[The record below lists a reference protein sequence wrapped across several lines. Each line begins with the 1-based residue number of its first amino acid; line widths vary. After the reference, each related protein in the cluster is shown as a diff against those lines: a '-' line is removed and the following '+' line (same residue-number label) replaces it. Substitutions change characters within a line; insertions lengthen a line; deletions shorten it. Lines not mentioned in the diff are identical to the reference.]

1 MKNKID
7 NKFKSKKYEINKV
20 ANKKKIWLVV
30 CILGIVIL
38 LFGITFAI
46 FRYSKTGN
54 NSSLVLGDIYMSSK
68 ENSIVLNELEPMNPS
83 EGIDKGSKYSF
94 SVEGYNTSNKDIYY
108 GVYLNYGSEETG
120 KTRFK
125 DEDLMMYLTE
135 NKNGETRAVY
145 GPGSVKDFNDKMIY
159 ANTIN
164 AATKKEEKVE
174 INYELTVWLSD
185 NIVITDT
192 EEKYEGKNVYT
203 TSEYANSYAS
213 IDVKVYGDFE
223 EKKIRN
229 AYENITG
236 TTISTNENYEIKDDI
251 KDAAKTDEDVKIVI
265 TTNKEAKLYITN
277 LDTSVKKEETLTLK
291 NNLYTFERVETDRV
305 RYSYYFEYL
314 DGTISQIYYYNVNVK
329 KYETVEKPTNI
340 CINKVYDGT
349 NQLITSI
356 ETNDSYTISNNKQ
369 KNVGT
374 YQVVVKLNDGYM
386 WDDDTESDITLNCN
400 IEKRDLTIIPDA
412 TSKEYGEYDP
422 TLTYKYTGN
431 VEGETPK
438 FTGTLQRALGE
449 EIGSYLINKGTLAL
463 TDNGDFKKNNYNLVF
478 DTREVKF
485 TILEKTAE
493 NLTITLEYTETTYD
507 GTEKKPKV
515 VVKDGT
521 KTLTSGTDY
530 DVTYQDN
537 INAGVAK
544 VTIKFKGSYSGSSG
558 KNFTIKSKSVAIPTN
573 SYCNSLFYN
582 GTSQTLTKTAG
593 EGYTFSNNTGINAIS
608 YVVTATLKT
617 NYIWSDG
624 TSTNKTFTC
633 SIDKKTATV
642 KAASSSKTY
651 NGSELTK
658 TSGCE
663 SSTGLLTNHT
673 ATCINKGTITNA
685 GNTSNVLSEV
695 IIKNGNDDVTSNYNI
710 TKQNGTLTVNKAP
723 TTITLS
729 ENQATINYTDEIT
742 FTVKTSQAGSLSI
755 QNGNDSVVT
764 VEPTSIDGVVANVE
778 QEIRLAGK
786 EKGTSVI
793 TIVFTP
799 SSSNYSSSSVTYT
812 LNTIMQYC
820 ATFDKNGAASLN
832 GATDENLKLCCTVT
846 NGSSCDVVSPTIVP
860 IDNYEVLGWATA
872 ETATSAAYSNGATI
886 TLTTDDT
893 DFFAITRSLDST
905 RQTKTINFN
914 INGADSFTYS
924 GTTYTTNKA
933 ITCKTDYGYNGEA
946 LPDSCTIT
954 LPTITRSGGTV
965 YGWNED
971 NEARTATHGVGS
983 TYEVYDATTLNAITS
998 KPIKLSFNA
1007 NSGSTT
1013 LTTMVGQ
1020 AYNYDKGADFVI
1032 PSYDNSNMCRSATNF
1047 TNFSK
1052 GSFAANGYLLG
1063 YKYIGLTDVAGSS
1076 EVKYCQGNYIYIEK
1090 DTTLHAIWNEDYA
1103 TTLVTSG
1110 DNLNLRTGCGTSY
1123 GTTGSSMSGSTT
1135 IYVNQEGSKY
1145 SSGYMGYWVKYGSR
1159 NGCASCKYL
1168 RSFLYY
1174 PASNSCT
1181 RTDYVCNGGSA
1192 ADITLSPSNAVLNL
1206 KKSDMLSTTL
1216 SVDSRCGTWT
1226 VSNSN
1231 TSIVTATKA
1240 SSGVQLTA
1248 VSGSVAENSSKTATI
1263 TVTGQWGCTATAT
1276 VTVKN
1281 TNATKPTVTI
1291 SIDGDSSTC
1300 SESYIKGATATITC
1314 SSPLIPITGFSGGTI
1329 TNDGTNTKTATVSLS
1344 STGSKTVT
1352 ASCSNEEGTTNVSKA
1367 VTIKVKSASSACGC
1381 DSYGTKTTYGS
1392 WVTGQC
1398 FSSNKTSTSTK
1409 EWSCK
1414 VTYEYDVCNASKA
1427 YICKSRTIK
1436 KTTYC
1441 KSHKTCCHT

>member
-1 MKNKID
+1 MKD
-7 NKFKSKKYEINKV
+7 RTDDKFKLNTQEKDKN
-20 ANKKKIWLVV
+20 NKKKIWLVA
-30 CILGIVIL
+30 CILGVIIL

-46 FRYSKTGN
+46 FRYSKTSN

-68 ENSIVLNELEPMNPS
+68 GDNIVLNKLEPMNPN

-125 DEDLMMYLTE
+125 DTDLMMYLTE
-135 NKNGETRAVY
+135 TKNGETRAVY

-192 EEKYEGKNVYT
+192 EESYEGKNVYT
-203 TSEYANSYAS
+203 TDEYANSYAS

-223 EKKIRN
+223 EKNIKKAN
-229 AYENITG
+229 ENITG
-236 TTISTNENYEIKDDI
+236 TIVSTNENYEIKDDI
-251 KDAAKTDEDVKIVI
+251 KDAVKTDKDVKIVI
-265 TTNKEAKLYITN
+265 TTDKEAKLYITN
-277 LDTSVKKEETLTLK
+277 LDTGVKKEETLTLK
-291 NNLYTFERVETDRV
+291 NNLYTFERVETEKS

-314 DGTISQIYYYNVNVK
+314 DSTISQIYYYNINILK
-329 KYETVEKPTNI
+329 VELISKPTNVL
-340 CINKVYDGT
+340 CSNKVYNGSE
-349 NQLITSI
+349 QLITTI
-356 ETNDSYTISNNKQ
+356 ENNDSYSISNNRQ
-369 KNVGT
+369 INAGE
-374 YQVVVKLNDGYM
+374 YQVVVKLKNGFM
-386 WDDDTESDITLNCN
+386 WDDQTSD
-400 IEKRDLTIIPDA
+400 
-412 TSKEYGEYDP
+412 
-422 TLTYKYTGN
+422 
-431 VEGETPK
+431 
-438 FTGTLQRALGE
+438 
-449 EIGSYLINKGTLAL
+449 
-463 TDNGDFKKNNYNLVF
+463 
-478 DTREVKF
+478 
-485 TILEKTAE
+485 
-493 NLTITLEYTETTYD
+493 
-507 GTEKKPKV
+507 
-515 VVKDGT
+515 
-521 KTLTSGTDY
+521 
-530 DVTYQDN
+530 DV
-537 INAGVAK
+537 
-544 VTIKFKGSYSGSSG
+544 
-558 KNFTIKSKSVAIPTN
+558 
-573 SYCNSLFYN
+573 
-582 GTSQTLTKTAG
+582 
-593 EGYTFSNNTGINAIS
+593 
-608 YVVTATLKT
+608 
-617 NYIWSDG
+617 
-624 TSTNKTFTC
+624 TFTC
-633 SIDKKTATV
+633 KIDK
-642 KAASSSKTY
+642 AS
-651 NGSELTK
+651 
-658 TSGCE
+658 TS
-663 SSTGLLTNHT
+663 
-673 ATCINKGTITNA
+673 
-685 GNTSNVLSEV
+685 
-695 IIKNGNDDVTSNYNI
+695 
-710 TKQNGTLTVNKAP
+710 
-723 TTITLS
+723 ITLS
-729 ENQATINYTDEIT
+729 KNQATINYTDEIT

-764 VEPTSIDGVVANVE
+764 VDPTRIDVAEANVE
-778 QEIRLAGK
+778 QVIKLTGK

-793 TIVFTP
+793 TIAFTP
-799 SSSNYSSSSVTYT
+799 ISSNYSSSSVTYD
-812 LNTIMQYC
+812 LNVVKKYC
-820 ATFDKNGAASLN
+820 AYFNKNGAESLN
-832 GATDENLKLCCTVT
+832 GATDEELDMCCTVE

-860 IDNYEVLGWATA
+860 IDNYEVLGWATT
-872 ETATSAAYSNGATI
+872 ETATSATYNNGATI
-886 TLTTDDT
+886 TLTTDDN

-924 GTTYTTNKA
+924 GTTYTTDKA

-946 LPDSCTIT
+946 LPDSCTIK

-971 NEARTATHGVGS
+971 NEARTATHEVSS
-983 TYEVYDATTLNAITS
+983 TYEVYDNTTLNAITS

-1110 DNLNLRTGCGTSY
+1110 DNLNLRTGCGTGY

-1159 NGCASCKYL
+1159 TGCASCKYL

-1174 PASNSCT
+1174 PANNSCT

-1192 ADITLSPSNAVLNL
+1192 ADITMSPSNAVLNL

-1231 TSIVTATKA
+1231 SSIVTATKV

-1276 VTVKN
+1276 ITVKN

-1300 SESYIKGATATITC
+1300 SDSYIKGATATITC
-1314 SSPLIPITGFSGGTI
+1314 SSPLIPITGFSGGII
-1329 TNDGTNTKTATVSLS
+1329 TSDGTNTKTATVSLS

-1381 DSYGTKTTYGS
+1381 NAYKYNCSCTCGKRYNGSCTSVKSTT
-1392 WVTGQC
+1392 TAT
-1398 FSSNKTSTSTK
+1398 SSSG
-1409 EWSCK
+1409 C
-1414 VTYEYDVCNASKA
+1414 ASA
-1427 YICKSRTIK
+1427 CKSRCTSLYGSTNISYCGSTGSYTG
-1436 KTTYC
+1436 KTC